1 MKKEIFIKL
10 IKNYLD
16 FDLDNFVY
24 RDKDFKFL
32 ENIRKIYTIIWPRR
46 AGKTYFIYEIINTLL
61 EKWIEKNNTLYL
73 YLENDEIFPLEL
85 NDLNIFLE
93 TYFEI
98 VWYDKSK
105 KYYIFLDEIQ
115 VILNWQK
122 FATKVYN
129 EFKNVELI
137 LTGSTSKLLSSE
149 ISTWLRWKA
158 TKTEILPLNFWEV
171 LDFKNFDNEK
181 YLNFEKEIELKRI
194 FKEVLFYWTYP
205 EIIKISDKNQKL
217 SIIDDYF
224 DLIFYKDIV
233 ERFNLK
239 SFKKLKIF
247 RKIILSYMTNFI
259 NYSEIWKKVWI
270 DYNTV
275 FNWINYFEQAYFL
288 YELKNF
294 DFSVWKQETS
304 ISKIYILDNSYYS
317 LNFMNYN
324 EDYWILFENFVFME
338 FRKLWLEENK
348 TIFYFKNKSY
358 DIDFLIFDNEN
369 SKFIQVVYDLNIQ
382 NYEREVKQLE
392 KVKKQFNK
400 EVYLVYFENNLDF
413 GLSGINLIK
422 FNEIE
427 KILEK

>member
-1 MKKEIFIKL
+1 MKKDIFIKL

-16 FDLDNFVY
+16 FDLDNFIS
-24 RDKDFKFL
+24 RDKKFYFL
-32 ENIRKIYTIIWPRR
+32 ENVRKIYTIIWPRK
-46 AGKTYFIYEIINTLL
+46 AGKTYFIYEIINDLL
-61 EKWIEKNNTLYL
+61 KKWIEKNNTLYL

-98 VWYDKSK
+98 VWYNKNE

-115 VILNWQK
+115 VVPNWQK
-122 FATKVYN
+122 FATKIYN

-149 ISTWLRWKA
+149 ISTGLRWKA
-158 TKTEILPLNFWEV
+158 TKTEILPLNFLEV
-171 LDFKNFDNEK
+171 LKFKNFENEK
-181 YLNFEKEIELKRI
+181 YLNFQKEIELKRI
-194 FKEVLFYWTYP
+194 FKEVLFYWSYP

-275 FNWINYFEQAYFL
+275 SNWINYFEQAYFL

-317 LNFMNYN
+317 LNFMNYKQ
-324 EDYWILFENFVFME
+324 DYWILFENFVFME

-348 TIFYFKNKSY
+348 TIFYFKNKNY
-358 DIDFLIFDNEN
+358 DIDFLIFDNEK
-369 SKFIQVVYDLNIQ
+369 SKFIQVVYELNEQ
-382 NYEREVKQLE
+382 NYDREIKQLE
-392 KVKKQFNK
+392 KAKKQFNK
-400 EVYLVYFENNLDF
+400 EVYLVYFENNLETNLDK
-413 GLSGINLIK
+413 INLIK
-422 FNEIE
+422 FNEI
-427 KILEK
+427 KNILEK